1 MTSSPTSAFRLND
14 LCFSYPDKPG
24 VHQNLRLDVAPG
36 ERLGL
41 IGPNGAGKTT
51 LFLLI
56 SGILKP
62 TSGEVLVHNRP
73 VVGRSFNPEIAL
85 VFQKSDDQL
94 FCPSVWEDVAF
105 GPRNMGLAKEQVTRR
120 VRTALATVGAQDL
133 AQRPVHHLSEGEKR
147 IVAIAGTLAMHP
159 GVIIYDEPS
168 AGLDIRTRRRLIGLL
183 KQSDQTLLIASHD
196 LELTLEVC
204 TRVVL
209 LDQGRIV
216 AQGPPKTIMADEDLM
231 TAHGQEKPH
240 SLIPH
245 ALPHDHWA
253 PPDAGRRIENN
264 GSILVENAGLKHRA
278 PLMKRLSKLKF
289 RKGPKAGNSGRMV
302 RIRWGNSQVF

>member
-1 MTSSPTSAFRLND
+1 MPQTTPPAIALND
-14 LCFSYPDKPG
+14 LCFSYPDKPH
-24 VHQNLRLDVAPG
+24 VLDHLNLRIAPG
-36 ERLGL
+36 ERVGL

-62 TSGEVLVHNRP
+62 TSGEIQVHGKK
-73 VVGRSFNPEIAL
+73 VVSGGFNPEVTL

-105 GPRNMGLAKEQVTRR
+105 GPRNMGLSEEQVTER
-120 VRTALATVGAQDL
+120 VHTALVTVGAQDL

-147 IVAIAGTLAMHP
+147 IVAIAGALAMHP
-159 GVIIYDEPS
+159 RVIIYDEPS
-168 AGLDIRTRRRLIGLL
+168 AGLDIRARRRLIGLL

-216 AQGPPKTIMADEDLM
+216 AHGPAKTIMADEDLM

-245 ALPHDHWA
+245 ALPHDH
-253 PPDAGRRIENN
+253 
-264 GSILVENAGLKHRA
+264 
-278 PLMKRLSKLKF
+278 
-289 RKGPKAGNSGRMV
+289 
-302 RIRWGNSQVF
+302 

>member
-1 MTSSPTSAFRLND
+1 MSQTTSPAIALNE
-14 LCFSYPDKPG
+14 LCFSYPDKPH
-24 VHQNLRLDVAPG
+24 VLDHLDLHIAPG
-36 ERLGL
+36 ERVGL

-62 TSGEVLVHNRP
+62 TSGKILVHDKN
-73 VVGRSFNPEIAL
+73 VVSGTFNPQVTL

-105 GPRNMGLAKEQVTRR
+105 GPRSMGLSEDQVARR
-120 VRTALATVGAQDL
+120 VQNVLTIVGAQEL

-147 IVAIAGTLAMHP
+147 IVAIAGALAMHP
-159 GVIIYDEPS
+159 QVMIYDEPS

-196 LELTLEVC
+196 LELVLEVC

-216 AQGPPKTIMADEDLM
+216 ADGPTKTILNDEDLM
-231 TAHGQEKPH
+231 IAHGQEKPH

-245 ALPHDHWA
+245 ALPHNH
-253 PPDAGRRIENN
+253 
-264 GSILVENAGLKHRA
+264 
-278 PLMKRLSKLKF
+278 
-289 RKGPKAGNSGRMV
+289 
-302 RIRWGNSQVF
+302 

>member
-1 MTSSPTSAFRLND
+1 VPQTTPPAITLND
-14 LCFSYPDKPG
+14 LCFSYPDKPD
-24 VHQNLRLDVAPG
+24 VLQSLCLNVAPG

-62 TSGEVLVHNRP
+62 TSGQVLVQGRP
-73 VVGRSFNPEIAL
+73 VASGSFNPEIAL

-105 GPRNMGLAKEQVTRR
+105 GPRNMGFTKEQVTER
-120 VRTALATVGAQDL
+120 VQTALKTVGARDL

-147 IVAIAGTLAMHP
+147 IVAIAGALAMHP
-159 GVIIYDEPS
+159 RVIIYDEPS
-168 AGLDIRTRRRLIGLL
+168 AGLDIRSRRRLIGLL

-216 AQGPPKTIMADEDLM
+216 THGPAKTIMADEDLM

-245 ALPHDHWA
+245 AQPHDH
-253 PPDAGRRIENN
+253 
-264 GSILVENAGLKHRA
+264 
-278 PLMKRLSKLKF
+278 
-289 RKGPKAGNSGRMV
+289 
-302 RIRWGNSQVF
+302 

>member
-1 MTSSPTSAFRLND
+1 VPQTTPPAITLND
-14 LCFSYPDKPG
+14 LCFSYPDKPD
-24 VHQNLRLDVAPG
+24 VLQSLCLNVAPG

-62 TSGEVLVHNRP
+62 TSGQVLVQGKP
-73 VVGRSFNPEIAL
+73 VASGSFNPEIAL

-105 GPRNMGLAKEQVTRR
+105 GPRNMGFTKEQVTER
-120 VRTALATVGAQDL
+120 VQTALKTVGAWDL

-147 IVAIAGTLAMHP
+147 IVAIAGALAMHP
-159 GVIIYDEPS
+159 RVIIYDEPS
-168 AGLDIRTRRRLIGLL
+168 AGLDIRARRRLIGLL

-216 AQGPPKTIMADEDLM
+216 THGPAKTIMADEDLM

-245 ALPHDHWA
+245 AQPHDH
-253 PPDAGRRIENN
+253 
-264 GSILVENAGLKHRA
+264 
-278 PLMKRLSKLKF
+278 
-289 RKGPKAGNSGRMV
+289 
-302 RIRWGNSQVF
+302 